1 MLGGVTLST
10 EDNAKLLQQ
19 LKSSFKRTINWNK
32 YQLKVIIQA
41 PNPYLDFLIDLRFH
55 QVKWFFVLS
64 FENKDD
70 RIVHTKYYLPTAI
83 IKDENVMID
92 GKAFLIGQLNMN

>member
-1 MLGGVTLST
+1 M
-10 EDNAKLLQQ
+10 
-19 LKSSFKRTINWNK
+19 
-32 YQLKVIIQA
+32 
-41 PNPYLDFLIDLRFH
+41 
-55 QVKWFFVLS
+55 LS
-64 FENKDD
+64 FVNKDD

>member
-1 MLGGVTLST
+1 MI
-10 EDNAKLLQQ
+10 
-19 LKSSFKRTINWNK
+19 FC
-32 YQLKVIIQA
+32 VI
-41 PNPYLDFLIDLRFH
+41 
-55 QVKWFFVLS
+55 

-70 RIVHTKYYLPTAI
+70 RIVHTKYYLPTAV

>member
-1 MLGGVTLST
+1 MLGEVTLST

-41 PNPYLDFLIDLRFH
+41 PNPYLDFLIDLSFH
-55 QVKWFFVLS
+55 QVK
-64 FENKDD
+64 
-70 RIVHTKYYLPTAI
+70 
-83 IKDENVMID
+83 
-92 GKAFLIGQLNMN
+92 